1 MQTDLSCSGDT
12 PLHTFVRMIRAFVT
26 VVSLIIGGVSSAAE
40 TSRSLCF
47 ERGTDIWVASIE
59 GTDAKKI
66 TRGSGP
72 SISPDGKRI
81 AFHTNSSGEKDL
93 ERRIAVADVATK
105 QIKIFKSEIPSNNC
119 QRAIWSPDGGQI
131 LFSIW
136 TDSDWHLAMI
146 NADGSGFR
154 YVKKAVPKGN
164 SFWSACWAPD
174 GKSIYAQ
181 NLDKIYQLGLDGSD
195 LKSWNLRS
203 LFPKGGLSS
212 GSQLAVSP
220 DSKTLLLDV
229 EMEEESVNVT
239 DWDGPPPAIWTL
251 DIGSEK
257 TTRLTPKGMLASQ
270 GCWLD
275 ADNILFTSQARG
287 EKHPS
292 IYRMSRDGKERKVY
306 LKNATTPSVSR

>member
-1 MQTDLSCSGDT
+1 MPADLSCSGDA
-12 PLHTFVRMIRAFVT
+12 PLHTFIRMIRAS
-26 VVSLIIGGVSSAAE
+26 VSLVSLLLVGVSFAAE

-47 ERGTDIWVASIE
+47 ERGTDIWMASVDGAE
-59 GTDAKKI
+59 AKRI
-66 TRGSGP
+66 TRGSSP
-72 SISPDGKRI
+72 NISPDGKRI
-81 AFHTNSSGEKDL
+81 AFHTNASGEKDL
-93 ERRIAVADVATK
+93 ERRIAVTDVATK
-105 QIKIFKSEIPSNNC
+105 EVKIFKGEIPSNNC
-119 QRAIWSPDGGQI
+119 QRAMWSPDGAQI

-136 TDSDWHLAMI
+136 TDSDWHLATV
-146 NADGSGFR
+146 NADGTGFR

-181 NLDKIYQLGLDGSD
+181 NLDKIHQFGLDGSD

-212 GSQLAVSP
+212 GSQFAISA
-220 DSKTLLLDV
+220 DGKTLLLDV

-239 DWDGPPPAIWTL
+239 DWDGPPPSIWTFHVP
-251 DIGSEK
+251 SAK
-257 TTRLTPKGMLASQ
+257 ATRLTPKGMLASQ

-287 EKHPS
+287 EKQPS
-292 IYRMSRDGKERKVY
+292 IYRMSSDGKERKVY